1 MMFDLR
7 KIFAVPKDFLKSKAT
22 LLITRAFIDTFSK
35 HCEMNEFLEVMT
47 CGLICIKYGNNN
59 YVCTYGP
66 CQTEWLSRLEVP
78 PSYSRHEH
86 FG

>member
-59 YVCTYGP
+59 YVCTYGR
-66 CQTEWLSRLEVP
+66 CQTEWLSR
-78 PSYSRHEH
+78 HEH